1 MSQPKKP
8 AQPAAQAG
16 PTGEATGVGA
26 EVGGVR
32 SSDEWNWLDLW
43 AMNPETRSWLA
54 SARRD
59 AACPHATPR
68 REGAGDGPPG
78 LTTPTKLQHLQRT
91 LYCKAKAEPGYR
103 FWSLYGE
110 LTRHDLL
117 EEALRL
123 VERNGGAAGVDGQT
137 LAQVTATPERRA
149 RWLDALRTELQA
161 KSYRPVPVRRVY
173 IPKSNGGQRPLGI
186 PTVKDRVV
194 QMAALL
200 VLGPIF
206 EADFHPRSYGF
217 RPGRNAHQALDEI
230 VTALRSGRL
239 EVVDADLSKYF
250 DTIPHDRLLKLVAR
264 RTSDGSLLHLIR
276 QWLDAPVVEE
286 LDGKQ
291 RILPNRQGVP
301 QGGVISPLLAN
312 LYLNALDWAVN
323 DPHVRGQPVLV
334 RYADDFVILC
344 GPGQGTALR
353 ERLARWLA
361 AHGLQLNEQ
370 KTQLADSR
378 RGFNF
383 LGFRVRWQ
391 RSRVSGKW
399 YAHVEASPRSQQR
412 LRETV
417 RARLNHW
424 TQHQRIPEVVTG
436 LNRLLRG
443 WSGYFHYRQ
452 SSRVMGKLN
461 WQVRDRLRRWLWRKH
476 GQRRALWCDYP
487 DTRLHGQYGLWPLP
501 ERVAWR
507 NSGAGTPHALR

>member
-1 MSQPKKP
+1 MSKGKP
-8 AQPAAQAG
+8 PTQSAAQTG
-16 PTGEATGVGA
+16 SSGEAAGVGSA
-26 EVGGVR
+26 VGGVR
-32 SSDEWNWLDLW
+32 SSEELNWLDLW
-43 AMNPETRSWLA
+43 ALNPETRAYLV

-59 AACPHATPR
+59 AACSHASSR
-68 REGAGDGPPG
+68 REGAGDGSQEIA
-78 LTTPTKLQHLQRT
+78 TPEKLRHLQDT
-91 LYCKAKAEPGYR
+91 LYRKAKAQPGYR

-110 LTRHDLL
+110 LTRRDLL
-117 EEALRL
+117 EHALRL
-123 VERNGGAAGVDGQT
+123 VVRNGGAPGVDGES
-137 LAQVTATPERRA
+137 LDHIMATPDTQA
-149 RWLDALRTELQA
+149 RWLEALQGEL
-161 KSYRPVPVRRVY
+161 KDKTYRPAPVRRVF

-230 VTALRSGRL
+230 VSALRSGRL

-250 DTIPHDRLLKLVAR
+250 DSIPHTRLMKLVAR
-264 RTSDGSLLHLIR
+264 RTSDGSLLHLIG

-286 LDGKQ
+286 REGKKHV
-291 RILPNRQGVP
+291 LPNKQGVP

-323 DPHVRGQPVLV
+323 DPNVRGQPVLV

-344 GPGQGTALR
+344 APGQGVTLR
-353 ERLARWLA
+353 ERLTRWLEA
-361 AHGLQLNEQ
+361 RGLELNEE
-370 KTQLADSR
+370 KTRQVDSR
-378 RGFNF
+378 KGFDF

-391 RSRVSGKW
+391 KSRVNRKW

-412 LRETV
+412 LREAV
-417 RARLNHW
+417 RKKLNHW
-424 TQHQRIPEVVTG
+424 TLGRRIPEAMTG

-443 WSGYFHYRQ
+443 WSAYFHYRQ

-461 WQVRDRLRRWLWRKH
+461 WHVRDRVRRWLWRKH
-476 GQRRALWCDYP
+476 GKKRALWSDYP
-487 DTRLHGQYGLWPLP
+487 DQRLREKYGLWPLP
-501 ERVAWR
+501 ERVAR
-507 NSGAGTPHALR
+507 GSA